1 MFNQDDTSKPSSNN
15 SHEPETIIGHSVRV
29 EGNFKGDGNVVIEGE
44 VKGSVKTKKEVRV
57 GERAKIKASVDAT
70 NAYIA
75 GLVQGNI
82 KVKEKLE
89 LAPSAQV
96 TGDVS
101 AKILQ
106 INSGAKING
115 QIKMEDESLV
125 EHIIDKKKDLG
136 LIEEEDKLNNNK
148 LNKKDKKK

>member
-1 MFNQDDTSKPSSNN
+1 MFKHDNANKSTSGN

-29 EGNFKGDGNVVIEGE
+29 EGNFRGDGNVTIEGE
-44 VKGSVKTKKEVRV
+44 VKGSIKTKKDVKV
-57 GERAKIKASVDAT
+57 GESAKIKASIDAT

-75 GLVQGNI
+75 GMVQGNI

-96 TGDVS
+96 TGDIT

-115 QIKMEDESLV
+115 LIKMEDESLI
-125 EHIIDKKKDLG
+125 EHIIENREEKSATQEIEKLDKKA
-136 LIEEEDKLNNNK
+136 
-148 LNKKDKKK
+148 KKK